1 MHEVKMYPRQKP
13 FTPTVNQLHANGRLF
28 PPNYLHQSW
37 MDYLYWDTELEP

>member
-13 FTPTVNQLHANGRLF
+13 FMPTVNQLHSNGRLF

-37 MDYLYWDTELEP
+37 MDYLYWDSELEP